1 MKILYIANRSEIFSG
16 GQLSLLEMLSNI
28 DKLKYVPVVLCP
40 GEGEI
45 TEKVRAMGITA
56 LVWDMPTART
66 FNIFEIKER
75 VSKLRSIIR
84 AQGVDIVHA
93 NGSRAQFYAA
103 LAKKGTKAKLVWHL
117 RESTP
122 DMFLYDWFIS
132 KAADRIICVSEGTKE
147 KRISH
152 RFPMFNAKTIV
163 VYNGVDTHRFTRDLN
178 ARESV
183 RNQIGVKKDDVLLG
197 LIGLLIPRKG
207 HQILLKALSVL
218 VGDHPDIKLLIMGRT
233 VDEAYTE
240 RIKTMANQLGLGAHV
255 FLSGPREDMVA
266 VLSALDIFVLPS
278 QGEGFSRALIEAMSL
293 SLPIIASDISGNN
306 EAIIQDKTGFLVPY
320 GDVYLLAEDIQKL
333 LKNRQKSINMG
344 VNARKRVEDVF
355 SIKKH
360 ISEIQNV
367 YEELKEGR
375 G

>member
-1 MKILYIANRSEIFSG
+1 
-16 GQLSLLEMLSNI
+16 
-28 DKLKYVPVVLCP
+28 
-40 GEGEI
+40 
-45 TEKVRAMGITA
+45 
-56 LVWDMPTART
+56 
-66 FNIFEIKER
+66 
-75 VSKLRSIIR
+75 
-84 AQGVDIVHA
+84 
-93 NGSRAQFYAA
+93 
-103 LAKKGTKAKLVWHL
+103 
-117 RESTP
+117 
-122 DMFLYDWFIS
+122 
-132 KAADRIICVSEGTKE
+132 
-147 KRISH
+147 
-152 RFPMFNAKTIV
+152 
-163 VYNGVDTHRFTRDLN
+163 
-178 ARESV
+178 
-183 RNQIGVKKDDVLLG
+183 
-197 LIGLLIPRKG
+197 
-207 HQILLKALSVL
+207 
-218 VGDHPDIKLLIMGRT
+218 
-233 VDEAYTE
+233 
-240 RIKTMANQLGLGAHV
+240 TMANQLGLGAHV
-255 FLSGPREDMVA
+255 FLSGPREDMVS

>member
-1 MKILYIANRSEIFSG
+1 MKILFIANRSEIFSG
-16 GQLSLLEMLSNI
+16 GQISLLEILSNI
-28 DKLKYVPVVLCP
+28 DRAKFEPVVLCP

-66 FNIFEIKER
+66 FNIFDINER

-84 AQGVDIVHA
+84 AQGVDIVHT

-103 LAKKGTKAKLVWHL
+103 LAKKGTGVKLVWHL

-122 DMFLYDWFIS
+122 DIFLYDWFIS

-147 KRISH
+147 QRISH
-152 RFPMFNAKTIV
+152 KLPIFDKKTV
-163 VYNGVDTHRFTRDLN
+163 VLYNGVDTERFKKDPK

-183 RNQIGVKKDDVLLG
+183 RNQLGAKRDDVLLG

-218 VGDHPDIKLLIMGRT
+218 VGDHPQIKLLIMGRS

-240 RIKTMANQLGLGAHV
+240 RIRTMANQLGLGAHV
-255 FLSGPREDMVA
+255 VLSEPREDIVP
-266 VLSALDIFVLPS
+266 VLSALDVFVLPS
-278 QGEGFSRALIEAMSL
+278 QGEGFSRALIEAMSV
-293 SLPIIASDISGNN
+293 SLPVIASDISGNN

-333 LKNRQKSINMG
+333 IKNRQKSINMG
-344 VNARKRVEDVF
+344 ESARKRVEDLF
-355 SIKKH
+355 SIKRH
-360 ISEIQNV
+360 VIELQNV
-367 YEELKEGR
+367 YEKLKEGR
-375 G
+375 